1 MVVLVWWSVLVLV
14 LVAGVTQH
22 VLSGNT
28 EGSSLVDLLS

>member
-1 MVVLVWWSVLVLV
+1 MVVLVWWSVLVLHV
-14 LVAGVTQH
+14 GVTQH

>member
-1 MVVLVWWSVLVLV
+1 MVVLVWWSVLV